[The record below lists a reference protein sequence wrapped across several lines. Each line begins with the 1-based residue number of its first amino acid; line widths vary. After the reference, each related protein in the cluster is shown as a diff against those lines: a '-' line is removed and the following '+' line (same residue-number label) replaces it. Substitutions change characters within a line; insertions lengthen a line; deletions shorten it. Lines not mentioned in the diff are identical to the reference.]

1 MNHRQLWKKI
11 FGDNDAYIDFYFKER
26 ADHTVVYSKYEGHDL
41 VSMIFFNYYTLVIQG
56 EKVKCPYIEGVATA
70 PEWRHKGFMKM
81 LLYQGVEAFELWNDV
96 AVSKETADRIYQRM
110 EQELS
115 GK

>member
-41 VSMIFFNYYTLVIQG
+41 VSMIFFNYYTLSLIH
-56 EKVKCPYIEGVATA
+56 I
-70 PEWRHKGFMKM
+70 
-81 LLYQGVEAFELWNDV
+81 
-96 AVSKETADRIYQRM
+96 
-110 EQELS
+110 
-115 GK
+115 

>member
-70 PEWRHKGFMKM
+70 PEWRHRGFMKT
-81 LLYQGVEAFELWNDV
+81 LLYQGMMDARNEGAPYAF
-96 AVSKETADRIYQRM
+96 
-110 EQELS
+110 
-115 GK
+115 

>member
-56 EKVKCPYIEGVATA
+56 EKVKCPYIEGKKRGSAVCDFVA
-70 PEWRHKGFMKM
+70 
-81 LLYQGVEAFELWNDV
+81 
-96 AVSKETADRIYQRM
+96 
-110 EQELS
+110 
-115 GK
+115 GKRRNL